1 MDRARSG
8 GPRLARLLVGASVAD
23 VVDPAE
29 RWDDLLVVRDDDD
42 RCCEPLRHLVQ
53 DADHGQRPFAVER
66 RRRLV
71 GEDDR
76 WLVDQRTGD
85 GDALLLATVGPS
97 A

>member
-1 MDRARSG
+1 MNKTL
-8 GPRLARLLVGASVAD
+8 PLVLALALAGCSFT
-23 VVDPAE
+23 P
-29 RWDDLLVVRDDDD
+29 RDDDD